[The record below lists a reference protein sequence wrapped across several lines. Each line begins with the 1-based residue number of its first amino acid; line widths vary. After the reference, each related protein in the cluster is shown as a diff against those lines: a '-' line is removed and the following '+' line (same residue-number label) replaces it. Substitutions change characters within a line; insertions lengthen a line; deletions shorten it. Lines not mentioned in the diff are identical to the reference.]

1 MNILMWLLNN
11 YWMNNEEILMM
22 DIDRELKRLNEDLLK
37 SCRLTQDVIKKT
49 SNALIRYDIQKIKEI
64 IDDNKKI
71 GVLCVDSEEH
81 LSNVIKQYQPEGS
94 VLAFISAG
102 INVNIELKQIA
113 DLTAGIAESLLS
125 FNTDISDR
133 YKINISQFA
142 IFFQNIVWDSVLS
155 FLKQDAELSKKT
167 VLTSLALKKICNRI
181 QNDLI
186 AANKIVESNAKERAI
201 LLFIIQNVRDI
212 ADHAVNIAKI

>member
-1 MNILMWLLNN
+1 
-11 YWMNNEEILMM
+11 MM
-22 DIDRELKRLNEDLLK
+22 DIDRELKRLNEHLLK

>member
-1 MNILMWLLNN
+1 
-11 YWMNNEEILMM
+11 M